1 MTEHEP
7 TMEVAAS
14 DAPADLPSG
23 VDPAPTISAPAPSE
37 RGSVPILDA
46 RGITQR
52 FGSLVANDA
61 VDFSLFAGEVHAL
74 LGENGAGKST
84 LMKVLYG
91 VNTPQEGE
99 VLVDGVA
106 IEAGSPAAARAAGI
120 GMVFQDLRLV
130 PALTVAENIELACGT
145 GRYRRK
151 VARERVRA
159 GAERYGLAVD
169 PDAVVRDLSIA
180 ERQLVEILRVLLMEA
195 RVVILDE
202 PTSALAPQE
211 VDALLAVIERLRDD
225 GLGIA
230 LITHKLAETRAVADR
245 ATVLRGG
252 AMVLAGADPRSLTDD
267 QLIETMVGAVPPP
280 LPAVRVPP
288 RTGDPALAVS
298 GVSVKGADGHPRLHD
313 VTFLVQPGEL
323 VGVAGVSGNGQRELL
338 DAVLGV
344 LPLTSGSIH
353 IAGKDIGRTGRPRN
367 ALRAGA
373 VIVPEDPVNDAVVG
387 GLAILEHLALNGR
400 PLPTSGPRIDWRSVR
415 DHVGGNDISERLHL
429 APLDRQVT
437 TLSGGNIQRVIL
449 TRTFLV
455 DDPKLV
461 VVAYPSRG
469 LDIASVRATQQLL
482 LERREAGAGVLMVSE
497 DLDELLALA
506 DRILV
511 LHDGHL
517 AGIVEPATTDRQAI
531 GRLML
536 QGAAA

>member
-1 MTEHEP
+1 MTDETP
-7 TMEVAAS
+7 
-14 DAPADLPSG
+14 L
-23 VDPAPTISAPAPSE
+23 
-37 RGSVPILDA
+37 LDA

-61 VDFSLFAGEVHAL
+61 VDFSIRAGEVHAL

-99 VLVDGVA
+99 VLVGGAPVA
-106 IEAGSPAAARAAGI
+106 LGSPAAARAAGI

-130 PALTVAENIELACGT
+130 PALTVAENVELAVGT
-145 GRYRRK
+145 GRYRR
-151 VARERVRA
+151 AAAIERVA
-159 GAERYGLAVD
+159 EGAERYGLPVRPEAI
-169 PDAVVRDLSIA
+169 VRDLSIA
-180 ERQLVEILRVLLMEA
+180 ERQLVEILRVLLMDA

-211 VDALLAVIERLRDD
+211 VDALLQVIERLRDD

-230 LITHKLAETRAVADR
+230 LITHKLAETRAVAER

-252 AMVLAGADPRSLTDD
+252 RMVLSGVDPRSLSDD
-267 QLIETMVGAVPPP
+267 ELIEAMVGAVPPP
-280 LPAVRVPP
+280 LPADREPP
-288 RTGDPALAVS
+288 QRGEPALVVN
-298 GVSVKGADGHPRLHD
+298 GVTATSPDGHSRIHD

-323 VGVAGVSGNGQRELL
+323 VGIAGVSGNGQRELL

-344 LPLTSGSIH
+344 LPLERGEVH
-353 IAGKDIGRTGRPRN
+353 IGGTDLGRGGRPRR
-367 ALRAGA
+367 ALDAGA
-373 VIVPEDPVNDAVVG
+373 VVVPEDPVNDAVVG
-387 GLAILEHLALNGR
+387 GLVILEHLALNGQR
-400 PLPTSGPRIDWRSVR
+400 FPTKGPRIDWRAVR
-415 DHVGGNDISERLHL
+415 RMAEERDVAERLNL
-429 APLDRQVT
+429 APLGRKVS
-437 TLSGGNIQRVIL
+437 TLSGGNIQRVVL

-461 VVAYPSRG
+461 VAAYPSRG

-482 LERREAGAGVLMVSE
+482 LERRAAGAGVLVVSE

-506 DRILV
+506 DRIVV
-511 LHDGHL
+511 LHHGGV

-531 GRLML
+531 GRLMI